1 MTTIKDYPLA
11 QTMCLDPGVIYS
23 MLLKPGAVIFY
34 SVPVAQKLKAPA
46 WADYIEINAS
56 ATFFCPLAG
65 YSNTRPGRLPEC
77 LVKDILENSLGWANP
92 PRGPK
97 SLAFGGVI
105 KRLLAKVSKNG
116 KAKLAD
122 GWVVIIRERS
132 DLRAGIVEL
141 DESMFA
147 STANHELRVP
157 ASKDR
162 RVRCRYLP
170 SMQERWEYA
179 ENLSIL
185 KSFGMDKTMPKCTH
199 HHAIF
204 GIEPCVA
211 IM

>member
-23 MLLKPGAVIFY
+23 MLSKPGTVIFY

-46 WADYIEINAS
+46 WAGYVEINAS

-65 YSNTRPGRLPEC
+65 YSNTRPGRLPER
-77 LVKDILENSLGWANP
+77 LVKDVLENGLGWANS

-105 KRLLAKVSKNG
+105 KRLLAKVSNNG

-132 DLRAGIVEL
+132 DLHAGIVEL
-141 DESMFA
+141 DES
-147 STANHELRVP
+147 
-157 ASKDR
+157 
-162 RVRCRYLP
+162 

-179 ENLSIL
+179 ENLSVL
-185 KSFGMDKTMPKCTH
+185 KSFGLDKTMPKCTH
-199 HHAIF
+199 HHVVF